1 MNDLT
6 FKEVLKLDPDIVL
19 ENKDETKLY
28 ARSFQRL
35 KNDTFLNDEII
46 EACISQILKNNDVS
60 YYIDTFL
67 KMKLIKMKPVLL
79 AKSSFGAEM
88 KEHVTDKEW
97 IIIPLNVR
105 FRSGSPNHWTV
116 IIINVNNATFFYL
129 DSFHSCTDYK
139 DDVIDFF
146 EEILDKDLEEE
157 HVGSLPLQGM
167 GSVDCGVYAIKFVES
182 VIVTNSFEYGDV
194 DMPGIRKS
202 LFSLLT
208 KDMCWKKPGN
218 ENEPMKQVGGDSI
231 DDRIKEDDNDDED
244 LDDDTKYLRELAAK
258 SMEIPIAM
266 ESKEVNE
273 EETNDEVEETKTIIE
288 KKRLTV
294 QDYFSKKKKESFVN
308 FRCEKEMLKDEED
321 IELSK
326 VDDALV
332 VQSDDQMEDECNLFS
347 QAKLMGET
355 VSAFN
360 RSDTINALK
369 DTTKPFLGTNELGQ
383 VRTFNTNGDWKKCL
397 RFNEIL
403 YHFAEDPNVAQSG
416 KPNLEKQLCTR
427 PEIVLGWI
435 SNLKSKNGTPY
446 DFQIGSNGNFLWL
459 KNLMKKYFNYDL
471 VNPKREEIA
480 EKRRE
485 RKRKAKQLNN

>member
-1 MNDLT
+1 
-6 FKEVLKLDPDIVL
+6 
-19 ENKDETKLY
+19 
-28 ARSFQRL
+28 
-35 KNDTFLNDEII
+35 
-46 EACISQILKNNDVS
+46 
-60 YYIDTFL
+60 
-67 KMKLIKMKPVLL
+67 
-79 AKSSFGAEM
+79 
-88 KEHVTDKEW
+88 
-97 IIIPLNVR
+97 
-105 FRSGSPNHWTV
+105 
-116 IIINVNNATFFYL
+116 
-129 DSFHSCTDYK
+129 
-139 DDVIDFF
+139 
-146 EEILDKDLEEE
+146 
-157 HVGSLPLQGM
+157 
-167 GSVDCGVYAIKFVES
+167 
-182 VIVTNSFEYGDV
+182 
-194 DMPGIRKS
+194 
-202 LFSLLT
+202 
-208 KDMCWKKPGN
+208 
-218 ENEPMKQVGGDSI
+218 
-231 DDRIKEDDNDDED
+231 
-244 LDDDTKYLRELAAK
+244 
-258 SMEIPIAM
+258 MEIPIAM

-326 VDDALV
+326 VDDNSV